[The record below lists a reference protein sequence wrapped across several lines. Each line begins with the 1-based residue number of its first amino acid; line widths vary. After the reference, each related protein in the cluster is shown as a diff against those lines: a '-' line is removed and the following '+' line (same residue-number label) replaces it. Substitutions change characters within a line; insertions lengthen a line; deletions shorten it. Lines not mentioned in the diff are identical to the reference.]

1 VFYIISNQKKERKEK
16 KQINRSNIYYKY
28 YKDRMMTK
36 MNEYIVRNDKDRSTI
51 GIVAH
56 LIVGVERLQR
66 STDVNGMRRTAEELG
81 FLRYGS
87 ERLQEPRE
95 IGTRRWLFRPT
106 FHQYY
111 LFRIL
116 IKYSILI
123 KANISTIKQLYFF

>member
-1 VFYIISNQKKERKEK
+1 M
-16 KQINRSNIYYKY
+16 NRI
-28 YKDRMMTK
+28 
-36 MNEYIVRNDKDRSTI
+36 ERNDKDRLSTI
-51 GIVAH
+51 VVSH

-95 IGTRRWLFRPT
+95 VGTRRWLFRPT

-111 LFRIL
+111 LFRVL
-116 IKYSILI
+116 I
-123 KANISTIKQLYFF
+123 

>member
-1 VFYIISNQKKERKEK
+1 MIKIVFL
-16 KQINRSNIYYKY
+16 
-28 YKDRMMTK
+28 
-36 MNEYIVRNDKDRSTI
+36 STI
-51 GIVAH
+51 GVAAH

-95 IGTRRWLFRPT
+95 VGTRRWLFRPT

-111 LFRIL
+111 LFRVL

-123 KANISTIKQLYFF
+123 KANILSIKQLYFFLRIFNINLNKYDVNDSL